1 MRAEDGTEAGTGTGD
16 GRTMIG
22 DDDLIGG
29 EGAAPT
35 EGPARTVVVHVGDEP
50 RRVRFGRPTRRVLL
64 GGLGVVAVVLV
75 VIGAALL
82 IRGPGGRHADGG
94 GILASSGSPDAHGS
108 YGRDARSTG
117 PVTGAIR
124 LCLERG
130 TDPAVIESIGPDGVV
145 GAGWQ
150 YLGASVRVFV
160 PSSGHT
166 PIISMDR
173 YPPALPDA
181 LQPAIG
187 FGVTTPCG
195 TIGSGP
201 YTELLLGF
209 SPTGTAGGG
218 WSGVDVTYRV
228 GGVEYVLVVR
238 QAFVQCGTASLPGY
252 CAGS

>member
-1 MRAEDGTEAGTGTGD
+1 MTGADEGWDDELAGH
-16 GRTMIG
+16 
-22 DDDLIGG
+22 
-29 EGAAPT
+29 EGAPSPPAPP
-35 EGPARTVVVHVGDEP
+35 EDEHARTVVVHVGEQP
-50 RRVRFGRPTRRVLL
+50 RRARRVRLPRPSRRVVLAGL
-64 GGLGVVAVVLV
+64 GGVAVVLV

-82 IRGPGGRHADGG
+82 LRGPGGRHADGA

-108 YGRDARSTG
+108 YGRDARASG

-130 TDPAVIESIGPDGVV
+130 TDPAVIESIGPDRVV

-173 YPPALPDA
+173 YPPALPDG
-181 LQPAIG
+181 LQPASG

-195 TIGSGP
+195 PVGAGP

-209 SPTGTAGGG
+209 APTGATGGG
-218 WSGVDVTYRV
+218 WDGIDVTYRV
-228 GGVEYVLVVR
+228 AGVEYVLVVR

-252 CAGS
+252 CPGS